1 MIDDQESGCPISV
14 ANFNQI
20 SWLIIMNQQPG
31 QILFALDVLGGCIN
45 NRSSWTGSYI
55 LTLVPE

>member
-1 MIDDQESGCPISV
+1 MIKNQAVPFWSPTLIELAGC
-14 ANFNQI
+14 NK
-20 SWLIIMNQQPG
+20 IINEQPG
-31 QILFALDVLGGCIN
+31 QIFFTLDVLGGCIN